1 MDSVDIKMI
10 SSINL
15 DIVIVGAGASGV
27 GIGILLRKMQLES
40 FCILEKNSVGES
52 FSRWPLEMQMIS
64 PSFTGNF
71 FGMPDLNAVT
81 PETSPAYSFQT
92 EHPTGKQYAIYLK
105 DIADYYGLPV
115 VRNVKVESLKKE
127 GGGYLVKTQND
138 TLIKAK
144 FVIWA
149 AGEFQYPNDNPF
161 SGADNCIHNSK
172 VKSWSDFKD
181 EKYFVIGA
189 YESGIDAAYQLAKN
203 GKKVVVIDANDP
215 LSNIQSDS
223 SYSLSPFT
231 RDRYLSQKDNIE
243 IIPNMR
249 VTKIE
254 SNDNLYII
262 TTENGEKF
270 TSFTKPFLATGFKT
284 SLNIVDEFFD
294 FEDGVIQL
302 TDNDESTKSKG
313 IFLVGPQVRHGKVI
327 FCFIYKFRQRFAV
340 VAQEIVKRLGENE
353 MTKEILDEYKLNNF
367 YLEDL
372 SCCEDECTC

>member
-40 FCILEKNSVGES
+40 FCILEKNTVGES

-105 DIADYYGLPV
+105 DIADYYNLPV
-115 VRNVKVESLKKE
+115 VRNVTVESLKKE
-127 GGGYLVKTQND
+127 GEGYLVKTQND

-172 VKSWSDFKD
+172 VKSWMDFKD
-181 EKYFVIGA
+181 EKYFIIGA

-203 GKKVVVIDANDP
+203 GKKVVIIDANDP

-223 SYSLSPFT
+223 SY
-231 RDRYLSQKDNIE
+231 
-243 IIPNMR
+243 
-249 VTKIE
+249 
-254 SNDNLYII
+254 YII

-353 MTKEILDEYKLNNF
+353 KTKEILDEYKLNNF